1 MKIGSGY
8 LQKYNEL
15 DSWLNKST
23 QKENFIK
30 IISAYKNVKQTEPAE
45 QAVIKTEANQIKNE
59 KTISEKLIGAA
70 ETFFGKKYDDVN
82 CYELVVES
90 LEKTGVNYKGQ
101 NGIASYL
108 AMKAKSDNLPINAY
122 MTGEGLVAAA
132 GSHVYSKS
140 IDNIDDPVAISK
152 TIADE
157 MESKLEKGSILSFS
171 MQTKGHTGI
180 ISKAG
185 SDWTFINSGKM
196 DHNLRESSFKK
207 AVGEEPLKAEILN
220 WLKLAAGK
228 KESLTVTL
236 GKFEDQKIAS
246 FIESPKKISMKV

>member
-15 DSWLNKST
+15 DAWLSKSS
-23 QKENFIK
+23 QKENFLK
-30 IISAYKNVKQTEPAE
+30 ILSASDNVNKTEPA
-45 QAVIKTEANQIKNE
+45 AIKTEANQLENE
-59 KTISEKLIGAA
+59 QTISEKLIDSA
-70 ETFFGKKYDDVN
+70 EHYIGKKYDEIN

-90 LEKTGVNYKGQ
+90 LEKSGVNYKGQ

-108 AMKAKSDNLPINAY
+108 AMKAKSENLPINSY
-122 MTGEGLVAAA
+122 MTGEGLVAAV

-140 IDNIDDPVAISK
+140 IDNIDDPES
-152 TIADE
+152 IANVIVDE
-157 MESKLEKGSILSFS
+157 LENKLEKGNVLSFS

-220 WLKLAAGK
+220 WLKLASGK
-228 KESLTVTL
+228 KESLSITL
-236 GKFEDQKIAS
+236 GRFEDQKIAS
-246 FIESPKKISMKV
+246 FIDNPKKISMKV